1 MLEDYGNTIRIQAT
15 EAILPQEVQSLAD
28 IGCGNGVF
36 GKYLLSKRP
45 HLKIM
50 GVERSEKALTYVT
63 TEKIIGD
70 ITDIPLPDH
79 SYNCVTCLQVMEH
92 IPVNHYGKALSEL
105 TRVSG
110 RYVIISVPYREKLE
124 GNTTKCPQCRT
135 VFNVDLHLRT
145 YDDDT
150 MNGLLKPYGF
160 ECVATKN
167 VVQSTELRG
176 LKYIQGI
183 KQVIR
188 KNPVIF
194 NSPICPICGYEN
206 ANFHLGATSE
216 NNAANPPAPPQGNA
230 VKNLIKQ
237 IWPKKKVDGYWIIAL
252 YKKT

>member
-1 MLEDYGNTIRIQAT
+1 MLEDYANTIRIQTT
-15 EAILPQEVQSLAD
+15 EAILPQDVQSLAD

-36 GKYLLSKRP
+36 GKYLQSKRP

-50 GVERSEKALTYVT
+50 GVERSDKALTYVT
-63 TEKIIGD
+63 TEKMVGD
-70 ITDIPLPDH
+70 ITDIPLPDS
-79 SYNCVTCLQVMEH
+79 SYDCVTCLQVMEH
-92 IPVNHYGKALSEL
+92 IPVNHYGRALSEL

-110 RYVIISVPYREKLE
+110 KYVVISVPYREKLE
-124 GNTTKCPQCRT
+124 GNTTKCPQCKT

-150 MNGLLKPYGF
+150 MNALLKTYGF
-160 ECVATKN
+160 ECIATKN

-176 LKYIQGI
+176 LKYIQGV
-183 KQVIR
+183 KQIIR
-188 KNPVIF
+188 KKPVIF

-206 ANFHLGATSE
+206 ADFQLGATSE
-216 NNAANPPAPPQGNA
+216 HNTVISPPSPPGNA